1 MLFLKKCR
9 VVGVVLFSAG
19 WLWAVEPTPA
29 PLGGGT
35 PEAVQALRELVAA
48 QKAVLAEARK
58 ADDPDVLEDQR
69 PRLQKVVDGY
79 EDLLKLHPDFA
90 AVWASYGLL
99 LCDPLLDE
107 RRAAL
112 AVLLKAN
119 QLDPELPVVKNQI
132 GVLLAEQGRAVDAF
146 NYFLAASDLAPKEPL
161 YHFQIGLVLDE
172 ARDAFLKTRAWKRA
186 DLDKS
191 MINAFTRA
199 VELAPG
205 RVDFAYRAAEAYY
218 DLAEPRWED
227 AYRAWTRLEEQLEGR
242 IETQTVRLH
251 RARVLWKQGLAGAA
265 QELLD
270 TVDEPKLARQKAIL
284 TAEFAADEA
293 AEARAAAA
301 PGDEMR
307 VEMKPVPAGA
317 TK

>member
-1 MLFLKKCR
+1 MRFSKFWCAAALWVSAAGF
-9 VVGVVLFSAG
+9 VLA
-19 WLWAVEPTPA
+19 APPPA

-35 PEAVQALRELVAA
+35 PEAVQALRELVTA

-58 ADDPDVLEDQR
+58 VDDADVLEDFR

-79 EDLLKLHPDFA
+79 EELLKKHADFA

-132 GVLLAEQGRAVDAF
+132 GVLLAEQGRPVDAF
-146 NYFLAASDLAPKEPL
+146 NYFLAACDLAPNEPL
-161 YHFQIGLVLDE
+161 YHFQIGLIIGE
-172 ARDAFLKTRAWKRA
+172 GRDAFLKTGAWKRA

-191 MINAFTRA
+191 MIAGFSRA
-199 VELAPG
+199 VELAPT
-205 RVDFAYRAAEAYY
+205 RTDFAYRAAEAYY
-218 DLAEPRWED
+218 DLTEPRWED
-227 AYRAWTRLEEQLEGR
+227 AYQAWTRLEERLEGR

-251 RARVLWKQGLAGAA
+251 RARVLWKRGLAGSAH
-265 QELLD
+265 ELID
-270 TVDEPKLARQKAIL
+270 TVDEPKLAKQKAIL
-284 TAEFAADEA
+284 LAEFAADDA
-293 AEARAAAA
+293 AEARAEAVT
-301 PGDEMR
+301 GDEMR
-307 VEMKPVPAGA
+307 VEMKPIPAKA
-317 TK
+317 AK